1 MDESNATDA
10 TPDTGANATSDVA
23 AELPDASDAFARLGS
38 ETRLRILRALADAE
52 TPPTFTELFETTDEE
67 TTAGFAYHLRQLV
80 GHYVE
85 KRDETYHLTYAGRQ
99 VARALLAGTY
109 TERIDREPES
119 IDGTCPVCDDEALE
133 ATCADNRVTVACTE
147 CDTVLLTLP
156 FPPSGARGRSTAELL
171 DAFDSHH
178 RSRVGLVADGVCPDC
193 AGRAVGRI
201 EYADSGSVP
210 RGEVDTDPDADTD
223 TDRPVLAV
231 SCADCPFSLHA
242 PVTLGVVDHSAVVAF
257 YDDHGIEV
265 RDRPIW
271 NLGTEWRESVLSTD
285 PWCVRVST
293 RIDGDEL
300 DLLVGDGPTVV
311 DVDRRHSGDDELTP
325 NRSSQKTETNA

>member
-1 MDESNATDA
+1 MDERDA
-10 TPDTGANATSDVA
+10 TSERETTSESTG
-23 AELPDASDAFARLGS
+23 LPDASDAFSRLGN
-38 ETRLRILRALADAE
+38 ETRLRVLRALADAE
-52 TPPTFTELFETTDEE
+52 TPPTFTELFEATDEA

-119 IDGTCPVCDDEALE
+119 IDGTCPVCDHETLE

-147 CDTVLLTLP
+147 CHTVLLTLP

-178 RSRVGLVADGVCPDC
+178 RSRIGLVADGVCPDC
-193 AGRAVGRI
+193 AGRAISRI
-201 EYADSGSVP
+201 KYADSGSVP
-210 RGEVDTDPDADTD
+210 ADEADTDPDTTLD
-223 TDRPVLAV
+223 TDRPVLAI

-257 YDDHGIEV
+257 YDDHGIDI

-271 NLGTEWRESVLSTD
+271 NLGAEWRESVLSTD

-293 RIDGDEL
+293 RLDGDEL

-311 DVDRRHSGDDELTP
+311 DVDRRSDTDDELTP
-325 NRSSQKTETNA
+325 DEPSEKAATNA